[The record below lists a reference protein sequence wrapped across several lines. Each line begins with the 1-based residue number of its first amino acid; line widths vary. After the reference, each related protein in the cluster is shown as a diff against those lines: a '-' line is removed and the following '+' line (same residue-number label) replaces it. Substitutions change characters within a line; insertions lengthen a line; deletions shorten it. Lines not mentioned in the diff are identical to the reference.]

1 MYISDRTLPP
11 FAKLDSQETPEI
23 PLAKAHQMVAGAERA
38 FAKWCFSL
46 NSSISPWKIFIF
58 AFTPFVR
65 NGGMP
70 NVDSNPHG
78 FPNNLLPP
86 D

>member
-1 MYISDRTLPP
+1 MYIADRTLPP
-11 FAKLDSQETPEI
+11 FAKIDSQETPEI
-23 PLAKAHQMVAGAERA
+23 PLAKARQMVAGAERA
-38 FAKWCFSL
+38 FANWCFSL
-46 NSSISPWKIFIF
+46 NASISPWKNSVLAF
-58 AFTPFVR
+58 AQFVR

-70 NVDSNPHG
+70 NVDSNLHG